1 MRLTRCDVRDHI
13 NYRKNRPLAFVLI
26 LQSLAAA
33 EIANMRRLRDFRGP
47 AIFEFFNTICQQR
60 THAPQQT
67 TALFDHFVG
76 PSEKTVEQHTI
87 T

>member
-1 MRLTRCDVRDHI
+1 LGQKRLTACLAPQAEVFADQESV
-13 NYRKNRPLAFVLI
+13 PLW
-26 LQSLAAA
+26 
-33 EIANMRRLRDFRGP
+33 G
-47 AIFEFFNTICQQR
+47 QQR

>member
-26 LQSLAAA
+26 LQSLTAA

-47 AIFEFFNTICQQR
+47 AIFEFFNTIRQER
-60 THAPQQT
+60 P
-67 TALFDHFVG
+67 FVKVG
-76 PSEKTVEQHTI
+76 F
-87 T
+87 